1 MKYVQSN
8 MPKIRAKLD
17 IKNEKEA
24 VYQSFKEE
32 SGWKRERL
40 LSVKMSLEGKT
51 NKDIA
56 LELGRSRQTI
66 SDWFDKYREGG
77 IKELLMK
84 RRGKGAKMRLSD
96 EIRNSLIAELEAGIH
111 RTAGQIWDALEAK
124 HDMSDYKPS
133 SIYYL
138 MGKCEASLKAPR
150 PSNPK
155 KDPVKEQEF
164 RETLADKMEDLCL
177 PKDRPVRLWIYDEMR
192 YGLLPLTRKVW
203 CVKGVRPTAPS
214 KRVYENGYLYG
225 ALQVGGG
232 GAEFYQTNRLDQE
245 WDIHFMEQISQ
256 RDLYASHVV
265 IGDGAGFHLRDNN
278 PNLPD
283 NVFILHLPPYCP
295 ELNPVEKL
303 WDIVKDGICNRSW
316 ESLKQLEDK
325 ITDNIRPYWEDARKV
340 YSLFTNSY
348 LPSELNDSCKI
359 NKSSLIV

>member
-1 MKYVQSN
+1 MNDAKFG
-8 MPKIRAKLD
+8 MPKVRARLD
-17 IKNEKEA
+17 VHNEQEE
-24 VYQSFKEE
+24 VFSLFKQET
-32 SGWKRERL
+32 GWKRERL
-40 LSVKMSLEGKT
+40 LAVKMSLEGKM
-51 NKDIA
+51 NKEIA
-56 LELGRSRQTI
+56 KELGRSRQTLT
-66 SDWFDKYREGG
+66 DWFDKYRIGG
-77 IKELLMK
+77 VKELLTK
-84 RRGKGAKMRLSD
+84 SRGKGAKMRLKD
-96 EIRNSLIAELEAGIH
+96 EVKESLRKELESGIH
-111 RTAGQIWDALEAK
+111 RTAMQIWEALEDK
-124 HDMSDYKPS
+124 HDMSDYNPS

-138 MGKCEASLKAPR
+138 LGKCEASLKAPR

-155 KDPVKEQEF
+155 KDPAKEQEF
-164 RETLADKMEDLCL
+164 RETLAEKMEGLCL
-177 PKDRPVRLWIYDEMR
+177 PQDRPVRLWIYDEMR

-214 KRVYENGYLYG
+214 KRSYKNGYLYG
-225 ALQVGGG
+225 ALQIGGG

-256 RDLYASHVV
+256 RDPFASHVV

-283 NVFILHLPPYCP
+283 NIFILHLPPYSP

-316 ESLKQLEDK
+316 ETLEQLEEK

-348 LPSELNDSCKI
+348 LKSELNDSYKI
-359 NKSSLIV
+359 NKSS